1 MWVRTGSGAE
11 PVSLPRNWP
20 RLSIWASQG
29 RMPPNSQAASMKAE
43 SCPGCGPADAA
54 EAATLVANVRLVPKR
69 SSEGAT
75 LLSISMGVGEPQRG
89 LAGVPL
95 SILTEVNEL

>member
-1 MWVRTGSGAE
+1 MWVRTGSKAE
-11 PVSLPRNWP
+11 PVSLPRNCP

-29 RMPPNSQAASMKAE
+29 RMPWSSQAVSMRAE
-43 SCPGCGPADAA
+43 SGPGCGPADAA
-54 EAATLVANVRLVPKR
+54 EAATLVANVKLVPKR
-69 SSEGAT
+69 SSEE

-95 SILTEVNEL
+95 SILTEVDGL

>member
-1 MWVRTGSGAE
+1 MWVRIGSGAE
-11 PVSLPRNWP
+11 PVSLPRNCP

-29 RMPPNSQAASMKAE
+29 RMAPSSQSASMRTE

-54 EAATLVANVRLVPKR
+54 EAATLVAKVKLVPKC
-69 SSEGAT
+69 SSEGAA

-89 LAGVPL
+89 LAGEPL
-95 SILTEVNEL
+95 SILTEVDGL